1 MRSTLIVAALLSVAS
16 LSTGALAET
25 VGTIKT
31 GQFVTTS
38 DGQRIGRVYDIDK
51 DADGAATSVSIIVD
65 NRIINI
71 AASTLTASDKGLTT
85 SLSKADIKQLR

>member
-1 MRSTLIVAALLSVAS
+1 MRSSIICAAVLSLVS
-16 LSTGALAET
+16 LSTGALAEA

-38 DGQRIGRVYDIDK
+38 DGKRLGRVYDIDK
-51 DADGAATSVSIIVD
+51 GADGAASSVSIIVD

-71 AASTLTASDKGLTT
+71 AASTLTASAKGLTT
-85 SLSKADIKQLR
+85 SLSNADIKKLR